1 MPDDPAR
8 PHASADSVAQGRF
21 SMTSMDVPADRPVAS
36 LPLKD

>member
-1 MPDDPAR
+1 MIPPGR
-8 PHASADSVAQGRF
+8 TLPADSVAQGRF